1 MNHMTK
7 ISNRQEFENIDNFFK
22 TLTPSVIKIEFVL
35 KVEAV
40 TSNPRFLVTVDDCI
54 LFNDTLAEGVHNITL
69 DTVELEPGKKST
81 LSLSMSGKNQHDTIC
96 HNDTI
101 IKDTFILIEK
111 FTINNFDILLDSD
124 FFYRYFS
131 CTNNSN
137 NESISVS
144 NGFWSNS
151 SLTMTFDNPFELWYN
166 SKSTKNIELAGPLKF
181 QNGLD
186 RVEDELA
193 RLLDNLE
200 KLDY

>member
-1 MNHMTK
+1 MKK
-7 ISNRQEFENIDNFFK
+7 ISNQREFENLDNFFE
-22 TLTPSVIKIEFVL
+22 TLIPSAIKIEFVL
-35 KVEAV
+35 KVEVV
-40 TSNPRFLVTVDDCI
+40 TSNPRFLVTIDDCI
-54 LFNDTLAEGVHNITL
+54 LFNDVLDEGLHNITL
-69 DTVELEPGKKST
+69 DTVKLEPGKKSVLT
-81 LSLSMSGKNQHDTIC
+81 LSMSGKNKHDTIC
-96 HNDTI
+96 HNDVI
-101 IKDTFILIEK
+101 VKDTFILIEK
-111 FTINNFDILLDSD
+111 ITINNFDILLDTD
-124 FFYRYFS
+124 FFYRYFA
-131 CTNNSN
+131 CTDNST